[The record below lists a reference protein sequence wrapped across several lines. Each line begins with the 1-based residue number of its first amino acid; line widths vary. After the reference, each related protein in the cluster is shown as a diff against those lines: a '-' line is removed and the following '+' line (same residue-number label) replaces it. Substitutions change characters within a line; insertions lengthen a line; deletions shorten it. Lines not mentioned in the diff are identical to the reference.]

1 MDMWYALTAGSD
13 EAKEKDKRRG
23 SAGWLNGGVGSL
35 GMGMGMRNGYARRGN
50 GYMARRVGH

>member
-35 GMGMGMRNGYARRGN
+35 GMGMGNGYARRGN